1 LNVPPSA
8 AAGPEFTV
16 SVTTLGPPE
25 LAPLLEVLLP
35 LELPPLLELL
45 LLELLLLEL
54 LLLELLLLE
63 LLLLELLLELLG
75 LELPPP
81 PPQPARTHR
90 LSIAVQS
97 KPNFMSRLRYAL
109 WKIAD
114 GNAGGYQTRD
124 IRLAAKCAQ
133 AAR

>member
-1 LNVPPSA
+1 
-8 AAGPEFTV
+8 V

-63 LLLLELLLELLG
+63 LLLEVLLLELLLELLG

>member
-1 LNVPPSA
+1 
-8 AAGPEFTV
+8 V

-63 LLLLELLLELLG
+63 LLLLELLLELLLLELLLELLG
-75 LELPPP
+75 LELLPP

>member
-1 LNVPPSA
+1 
-8 AAGPEFTV
+8 V

-35 LELPPLLELL
+35 LELPPPPELLLLELL

-63 LLLLELLLELLG
+63 LLLLELLLLG
-75 LELPPP
+75 LLLLELPP

-90 LSIAVQS
+90 PSIAVER
-97 KPNFMSRLRYAL
+97 KPHFM
-109 WKIAD
+109 
-114 GNAGGYQTRD
+114 
-124 IRLAAKCAQ
+124 
-133 AAR
+133 

>member
-1 LNVPPSA
+1 
-8 AAGPEFTV
+8 V

-45 LLELLLLEL
+45 LLELLL
-54 LLLELLLLE
+54 E

-75 LELPPP
+75 LELLPP

-114 GNAGGYQTRD
+114 GNAGGY
-124 IRLAAKCAQ
+124 
-133 AAR
+133 